1 MQSFLSMLVANL
13 RMTVRNRQAIFWN
26 LAFPALF
33 ILIFG
38 AVFDTDQ
45 LGSYNIG
52 VSGSEHEYRT
62 RFVDALD
69 GNEAFTI
76 HQGDPDS
83 VTDQL
88 AEGDLDV
95 ALIFG
100 EAEGNGPV
108 PVRLVSSAS
117 QSPDTLT
124 ATEVVRGV
132 LLSVTGAAAQVD
144 ITTDSISTDDV
155 SFIDFFVPGIVGMS
169 LMNSGIIGLATTFVA
184 YRERG
189 ILRRIK
195 VTPFPLWKFTLAR
208 ITSNL
213 VVAMLTSAI
222 LIGMGVLVWGMEPT
236 GSPLLIGLTILVGGL
251 AFLAIGFLI
260 AAVSRN
266 VEVAASYANLI
277 TFPMLFLSG
286 VFFPL
291 STLPEWLSAI
301 TQFFPLRYLIDAL
314 RDVMNEGDGITA
326 IWSDLAVLTGWF
338 LVAMALAVR
347 FFRWD
352 ETPK

>member
-45 LGSYNIG
+45 LGSYDIG
-52 VSGSEHEYRT
+52 VSGADHEYRD

-69 GNEAFTI
+69 GNESFTI
-76 HQGDPDS
+76 HQGEQDGILDE
-83 VTDQL
+83 L
-88 AEGDLDV
+88 ENGEIDV

-100 EAEGNGPV
+100 EARGEAPV

-117 QSPDTLT
+117 RSPDSLT
-124 ATEVVRGV
+124 ATEVVRGM
-132 LLSVTGAAAQVD
+132 LLSVTGAAAQVE
-144 ITTDSISTDDV
+144 ISSESIDTENI

-208 ITSNL
+208 IASNL

-236 GSPLLIGLTILVGGL
+236 GNPLLITLTILVGGL

-314 RDVMNEGDGITA
+314 REVMNAGNGLTA
-326 IWSDLAVLTGWF
+326 IWSDLAVLAGWF

-352 ETPK
+352 EAPK

>member
-1 MQSFLSMLVANL
+1 MQSFLSMFVANL
-13 RMTVRNRQAIFWN
+13 RMTVRNRMAIFWN

-45 LGSYNIG
+45 LGSYEIG
-52 VSGSEHEYRT
+52 VSGAENDYRS
-62 RFVDALD
+62 RFIEALD
-69 GNEAFTI
+69 GNESFTI
-76 HQGDPDS
+76 HQGDAD
-83 VTDQL
+83 TTLEEL
-88 AEGDLDV
+88 ADGDLDV

-100 EAEGNGPV
+100 EAQGEAPV

-117 QSPDTLT
+117 QGPDTLT

-132 LLSVTGAAAQVD
+132 LLPVTGAAAQVE
-144 ITTDSISTDDV
+144 IASESIDTESI

-169 LMNSGIIGLATTFVA
+169 LMNSGIIGLATAFVA

-213 VVAMLTSAI
+213 MVALVTSAI
-222 LIGMGVLVWGMEPT
+222 LIGMGVVVWGMDPT
-236 GSPLLIGLTILVGGL
+236 GNPLLITLTILVGGL

-291 STLPEWLSAI
+291 STLPDWLSAI
-301 TQFFPLRYLIDAL
+301 TRFFPLRYLIDAL
-314 RDVMNEGDGITA
+314 REVMNVGNGIA
-326 IWSDLAVLTGWF
+326 VIWSDLLILMGWF
-338 LVAMALAVR
+338 LVAMVLAVR

-352 ETPK
+352 EAPK

>member
-45 LGSYNIG
+45 LGSYDIG
-52 VSGSEHEYRT
+52 VSGSEHEYRD
-62 RFVDALD
+62 RFIETLD
-69 GNEAFTI
+69 GNESFTI
-76 HQGDPDS
+76 H
-83 VTDQL
+83 
-88 AEGDLDV
+88 EGDQDAILNDLEDGEIDV

-100 EAEGNGPV
+100 EPSAQAPV

-117 QSPDTLT
+117 QSPDSLT

-132 LLSVTGAAAQVD
+132 LLSVTGAAAQVEISSESIDTQD
-144 ITTDSISTDDV
+144 I

-208 ITSNL
+208 IASNL

-236 GSPLLIGLTILVGGL
+236 GNPLVIALAILVGGL

-291 STLPEWLSAI
+291 SSLPGWLASI
-301 TQFFPLRYLIDAL
+301 TQYLPLRYLIDAL
-314 RDVMNEGDGITA
+314 REVMNFGNGITV
-326 IWSDLAVLTGWF
+326 IWGDLLVLTGWF
-338 LVAMALAVR
+338 VVAMLLAVR

-352 ETPK
+352 EAPK

>member
-1 MQSFLSMLVANL
+1 MQSFLAMVVANL
-13 RMTVRNRQAIFWN
+13 RMTIRNRQAIFWN

-45 LGSYNIG
+45 LGDFQVG
-52 VSGSEHEYRT
+52 VAGADHEYRT
-62 RFVDALD
+62 RFVDVLAD
-69 GNEAFTI
+69 NTSFAI
-76 HQGDPDS
+76 NQGD
-83 VTDQL
+83 TDTILDDL
-88 AEGDLDV
+88 ADGDLDV

-100 EAEGNGPV
+100 EGEGDAPV
-108 PVRLVSSAS
+108 SVRLVNSAAR
-117 QSPDTLT
+117 SPGTLT
-124 ATEVVRGV
+124 ATEVVRGI
-132 LLSVTGAAAQVD
+132 LLSVTGAASQVN
-144 ITTDSISTDDV
+144 ITNESINTDST

-169 LMNSGIIGLATTFVA
+169 LMNSGIIGLATAFVA

-195 VTPFPLWKFTLAR
+195 VTPFALWKFTLAR
-208 ITSNL
+208 IVANL
-213 VVAMLTSAI
+213 AVALATSAI
-222 LIGMGVLVWGMEPT
+222 LIGMGVVVWGMDP
-236 GSPLLIGLTILVGGL
+236 GGNPLLVTLTILVGGL

-266 VEVAASYANLI
+266 TEVAASYANLV

-291 STLPEWLSAI
+291 SSLPTWLSAI
-301 TQFFPLRYLIDAL
+301 TRFFPLRYLIDAL
-314 RDVMNEGDGITA
+314 RDVMNDGDGILV
-326 IWSDLAVLTGWF
+326 IWPDLLILTCWF
-338 LVAMALAVR
+338 LVALLLAVR

-352 ETPK
+352 EVPK